1 MRLLN
6 KKLQASVLAGVLL
19 VPAILTPIAEAA
31 PAVQPSASLPTQAT
45 MSTDPA
51 VLKQQLITL
60 VHGLTEL
67 SPREQI
73 TLAQSYIITNKTNE
87 LGFTAKEKKLL
98 EAKVA
103 YIDAYFQHRAAI
115 AQLGQKIAP
124 LLFTH
129 SSLVEAYKN
138 SDVQTEYEKLNEE
151 IKQTNETY
159 KTIVDNAT
167 PALVD
172 QFVGNALQYGNSEVN
187 QKKFFVDQGANIPH
201 LERVTQVVEEITST
215 IEDLKTFYSQTNI
228 TEKEELA
235 TKIRKQYN
243 DASKEGQTA
252 IASFTMPGEG
262 TPVFATLVQTE
273 QLTGEAEKVQV
284 MIEELA
290 TRDYKT
296 AADYIRAVKATETA
310 YYKLTPEGQALIKKE
325 KLDAFVSE
333 VTFIE
338 GVTQL
343 RPSTK
348 PEYRETLAAL
358 DALGKTI
365 TAPRNPKEV
374 DVAKDA
380 KDAIDAYLEVMKDV
394 EAVEKAIVAITTI
407 DKAKEA
413 REQYDKL
420 DKDAQRLVNNSKDL
434 TTWERQIKALEKLDD
449 QLEAL
454 HPADKSFATKTL
466 SAKKSLDKYTEAER
480 GLLTYAKRLETFV
493 PLAELEQAVKKLKP
507 THYDYA
513 NELQKLRAMHTA
525 LKNTIQEPN
534 LQAATAK
541 RITQLDNQISVMEDE
556 KKVAADVVKLIDA
569 LDTLVKGDKATY
581 INTMVEARAKF
592 NDLPTNARKAVTN
605 SKDLTAHE
613 KDYKAV
619 LRVIDMIDNIDEGAK
634 NFTSKVNSAKKAYDK
649 LPSMQQA
656 YVTNYPFIE
665 EALQYSDLIEQLN
678 KLRPTAKT
686 YRADVLALR
695 TAYNALQSSQQQKI
709 FNYGNLLEAE
719 NFIKEADALDEQI
732 MALAATPPEK
742 MIEEVAKLGTAYK
755 AMDSGVKRLVQ
766 NAKILTD
773 FEREN
778 KAVIKVVQL
787 IQNLD
792 PGYRDYAKRVAAAR
806 KAYDK
811 LTPIA
816 KARVTNYKDLESV
829 EPVAY
834 LIGDIAALR
843 PTSKTFAKD
852 VATLRSTYEALS
864 EREKAL
870 ITNIKVLVEAEEQ
883 LGEVGEVVAL
893 IETAIEDVKHEA
905 YMQRLTDA
913 RIAFDRLTP
922 QQKRLVSNQKEL
934 MNHEK
939 AVKPVLTTM
948 VLIDRIDPEMTNFV
962 KDTLAA
968 RAAYGKLDRNQR
980 PLVTNY
986 ERLAYYEPVAE
997 VTDLIDKIK
1006 PTSKSYH
1013 DDAEKAREIYNSL
1026 DEERQALVPN
1036 LPNLLE
1042 AEKNIAGAADI
1053 DEFIASLPNAPAE
1066 DFLKN
1071 VQQARNIYNGLTAER
1086 KRAVKNYPLL
1096 QQQEKIAKP
1105 VQDVVNKIDGIFTAR
1120 DMAKQYQIVMKAYDK
1135 LDATQR
1141 KYVYNAKV
1149 FLTLTDVIKVHDK
1162 IEALKPSDPNYFGLV
1177 QLVRKEYNQLSSAD
1191 KQRVSN
1197 YDKLLE
1203 AEAQRAT
1210 LDKVMETIAR
1220 ISPTSAD
1227 YFTMVDDAQAAYVSL
1242 PAALRKHVINYDKLD
1257 KANKDVTAARKVI
1270 NAIATIDEQ
1279 SLNFEKQVIAAQKA
1293 FDALTSDQ
1301 RRLIHNAFMLEDY
1314 SKQI

>member
-31 PAVQPSASLPTQAT
+31 PAVQPPTQAT
-45 MSTDPA
+45 MSTDPV

-73 TLAQSYIITNKTNE
+73 TLAHSYITANE
-87 LGFTAKEKKLL
+87 LDTLGFTSQELTIIK
-98 EAKVA
+98 AKVT
-103 YIDAYFQHRAAI
+103 YINDYFNYRDEIQK
-115 AQLGQKIAP
+115 LGTKIAP

-129 SSLVEAYKN
+129 SSLVEAYETSK
-138 SDVQTEYEKLNEE
+138 VQQDYKD
-151 IKQTNETY
+151 IDSKMSSTNTTY
-159 KTIVDNAT
+159 KAIIDQAT
-167 PALVD
+167 PALID

-228 TEKEELA
+228 TEKEKLA
-235 TKIRKQYN
+235 TKIRQQYN

-325 KLDAFVSE
+325 ELDAFVSE

-374 DVAKDA
+374 DVA

-649 LPSMQQA
+649 LPSVQQA

-742 MIEEVAKLGTAYK
+742 MVEEVAKLGTAYK

-852 VATLRSTYEALS
+852 VATLRSAYEALS

-997 VTDLIDKIK
+997 VTGLIDKIK

-1013 DDAEKAREIYNSL
+1013 DDVEKAREIYNSL

>member
-1 MRLLN
+1 MN

-45 MSTDPA
+45 MSTDPV

-73 TLAQSYIITNKTNE
+73 TLAQSYITANE
-87 LGFTAKEKKLL
+87 LDTLGFTSQELTIIK
-98 EAKVA
+98 AKVT
-103 YIDAYFQHRAAI
+103 YINDYFNYRDEIQK
-115 AQLGQKIAP
+115 LGQKIAP

-129 SSLVEAYKN
+129 SSLVEAYET
-138 SDVQTEYEKLNEE
+138 SEVQQDYKD
-151 IKQTNETY
+151 IDSKMSSTNTTY
-159 KTIVDNAT
+159 KAIIDQAT
-167 PALVD
+167 PALID
-172 QFVGNALQYGNSEVN
+172 KFVGQALQYGNSKIN

-201 LERVTQVVEEITST
+201 LERVGVVVAEIEPTITLLKEFHQTQAI
-215 IEDLKTFYSQTNI
+215 KTAD
-228 TEKEELA
+228 ELA
-235 TKIRKQYN
+235 TKIRKAYN
-243 DASKEGQTA
+243 DSSPEGQSA
-252 IASFTMPGEG
+252 IAAFTMPGESK
-262 TPVFATLVQTE
+262 PVFATLVQTE
-273 QLTGEAEKVQV
+273 QIADEVGKLQALLD
-284 MIEELA
+284 ELA
-290 TRDYKT
+290 NKDYKT
-296 AADYIRAVKATETA
+296 TADYLRAIKEADTA
-310 YYKLTPEGQALIKKE
+310 YYRLTAEGQALINKAT
-325 KLDAFVSE
+325 LDAFINE
-333 VTFIE
+333 GTFIE
-338 GVTQL
+338 GVTKL
-343 RPSTK
+343 RPSNSPAYRTK
-348 PEYRETLAAL
+348 LKELAELA
-358 DALGKTI
+358 TQF
-365 TAPRNPKEV
+365 TANNESEV
-374 DVAKDA
+374 NKVT
-380 KDAIDAYLEVMKDV
+380 AILEAQQNVV
-394 EAVEKAIVAITTI
+394 EEVEEVERAISAITTI

-466 SAKKSLDKYTEAER
+466 SAKKSLDKYTKAER

-534 LQAATAK
+534 LQVATAK

-905 YMQRLTDA
+905 YMQSLTDA

-997 VTDLIDKIK
+997 VTGLIDKIK

-1013 DDAEKAREIYNSL
+1013 DDVEKAREIYNSL